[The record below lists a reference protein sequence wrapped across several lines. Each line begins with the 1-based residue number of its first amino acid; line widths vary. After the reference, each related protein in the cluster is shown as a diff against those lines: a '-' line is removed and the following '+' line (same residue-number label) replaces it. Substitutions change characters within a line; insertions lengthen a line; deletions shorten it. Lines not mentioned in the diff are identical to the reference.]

1 MERNDLG
8 PADQP
13 HPPNLSRRV
22 GNLRGAEHK
31 QFNLKR
37 KEKRDLSSDQTM
49 FGRVFTYVMQVLNVP
64 PNVEIFFRTEQPGD
78 LVVANCKE
86 KNQFIPSIVVGQGML
101 AGRGD
106 KDVAFPSAVF
116 LTKMRPEHYLRAI
129 LTSNT
134 ELAVALLSAIRLAR
148 PDFPVPPQHAQFVEQ
163 FAGAMNPFV
172 PFAARE
178 HLGLVVQKYIANKSQ
193 LDMAK
198 WAQAVDLSA
207 HRAGL
212 IVCNDLSVA
221 ARYIGQE
228 STAVGGMAPKDK
240 VKELVLYSISPTYFE
255 LRALLGI
262 AIG

>member
-1 MERNDLG
+1 
-8 PADQP
+8 
-13 HPPNLSRRV
+13 
-22 GNLRGAEHK
+22 
-31 QFNLKR
+31 
-37 KEKRDLSSDQTM
+37 
-49 FGRVFTYVMQVLNVP
+49 
-64 PNVEIFFRTEQPGD
+64 
-78 LVVANCKE
+78 
-86 KNQFIPSIVVGQGML
+86 ML

-106 KDVAFPSAVF
+106 KDVAFPSAAF

-221 ARYIGQE
+221 ARSCAGCR
-228 STAVGGMAPKDK
+228 GGRW
-240 VKELVLYSISPTYFE
+240 S
-255 LRALLGI
+255 
-262 AIG
+262 